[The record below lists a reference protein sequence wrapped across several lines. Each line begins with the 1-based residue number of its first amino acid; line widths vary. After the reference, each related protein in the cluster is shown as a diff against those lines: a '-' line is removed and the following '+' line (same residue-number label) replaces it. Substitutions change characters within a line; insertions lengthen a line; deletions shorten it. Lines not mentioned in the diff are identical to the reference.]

1 MFGLASSEIDF
12 SLLGFSVFRFK
23 EPLFCSVEIMYLC
36 GFFVLFLSCTIC
48 LLFLNCLF
56 RSARIVSILL
66 YCYYFLLRK
75 LLLVFL
81 FVSPLL
87 S

>member
-1 MFGLASSEIDF
+1 MFLFTNILIGYLSV
-12 SLLGFSVFRFK
+12 FSVFRFK
-23 EPLFCSVEIMYLC
+23 ESLFCSVEIMYLC
-36 GFFVLFLSCTIC
+36 GFFVFLSCTIC

-81 FVSPLL
+81 FVSRLL